1 MRDFRFS
8 TTTRQKI
15 KNKSALLKGIKE
27 YLSYTGSDCSH
38 VIVITARVCGAHLHD
53 RIHLFFQL

>member
-1 MRDFRFS
+1 MRDLRFC
-8 TTTRQKI
+8 KH
-15 KNKSALLKGIKE
+15 NKRKTALLKGIKE

-38 VIVITARVCGAHLHD
+38 VIMITARVCGAHLHD